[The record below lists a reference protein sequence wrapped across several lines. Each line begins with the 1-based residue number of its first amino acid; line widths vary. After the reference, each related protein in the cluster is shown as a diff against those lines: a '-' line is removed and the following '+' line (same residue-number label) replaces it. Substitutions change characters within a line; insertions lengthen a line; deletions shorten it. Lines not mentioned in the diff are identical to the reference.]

1 MGISASNGPSRLLPT
16 APQGEPLVF
25 VGTEHSFDEATGLVE
40 LGGLG
45 CQLKQPMG
53 DEPDEHRKKKYQY
66 MNLWENH
73 GNPIDVHQR

>member
-1 MGISASNGPSRLLPT
+1 MGISASNGPSHLLPT

-25 VGTEHSFDEATGLVE
+25 LGTEHSFDEATGLVE

-53 DEPDEHRKKKYQY
+53 DEPDEHRGK
-66 MNLWENH
+66 L
-73 GNPIDVHQR
+73 PVHEPMGKSWKSH